1 MEYAEPLRVKNC
13 ERFDRSV
20 AVMADVSA
28 SVLAKMK
35 NKAKASGIGYQQ
47 KFLVSF
53 PALPSFDD
61 FIVLHPLGRW

>member
-1 MEYAEPLRVKNC
+1 
-13 ERFDRSV
+13 
-20 AVMADVSA
+20 MADGSA

-53 PALPSFDD
+53 PSLPSLDD
-61 FIVLHPLGRW
+61 YIVPHPSGRW

>member
-1 MEYAEPLRVKNC
+1 
-13 ERFDRSV
+13 
-20 AVMADVSA
+20 MADVSA

-35 NKAKASGIGYQQ
+35 NKAKASGIGYPQ

-61 FIVLHPLGRW
+61 FIVLHPPGRW